1 MIFIVL
7 GSQKFPFDR
16 LLQSV
21 DKLVSEGK
29 LTGDIFAQRG
39 ASSYMPQKFPSE
51 AFMDTERFN
60 QEMNR
65 ADIIITHGGTGAII
79 KAVKLGK
86 KVIVVPRR
94 AQYGEHV
101 DDHQLQI
108 MDMFAGLDLVLPCM
122 EPDQLAEAVE
132 KASSMT
138 FRSYES
144 NTQTIVNDIDGYIQ
158 GLMK

>member
-21 DKLVSEGK
+21 DRLVAEGT

-39 ASSYMPQKFPSE
+39 ASSYVPQKFPSE

-60 QEMNR
+60 QVMDR

-108 MDMFAGLDLVLPCM
+108 LDMFAGLDLVLPCM
-122 EPDQLAEAVE
+122 DPNELAEAVD
-132 KASSMT
+132 KVQDMT

-144 NTQTIVNDIDGYIQ
+144 NTQAIVDDLDGYIQ
-158 GLMK
+158 GLMG